1 MKKKEK
7 SLTKLPVT
15 QSVQS
20 PCLALQT
27 ARLYIS
33 RFKLPFVTNSDMYL
47 VHSIVTRVPFQRH
60 NSKIDYLEWEN
71 TCISILHS
79 SNPDAWSQAWN
90 IVTKPL
96 PQELHFCGHET
107 KNGKEINIWLW
118 LEVVSCSNKRCDQYL
133 RENRKI
139 NDKRNPLCTLT
150 TMNDIFHERFIT
162 VPHLMYNK

>member
-1 MKKKEK
+1 MTIKTSVFNLKKEK

-27 ARLYIS
+27 ALLYIS
-33 RFKLPFVTNSDMYL
+33 RFKLPFVTNSNMYL

-79 SNPDAWSQAWN
+79 SNPDA
-90 IVTKPL
+90 
-96 PQELHFCGHET
+96 
-107 KNGKEINIWLW
+107 
-118 LEVVSCSNKRCDQYL
+118 
-133 RENRKI
+133 
-139 NDKRNPLCTLT
+139 
-150 TMNDIFHERFIT
+150 
-162 VPHLMYNK
+162 